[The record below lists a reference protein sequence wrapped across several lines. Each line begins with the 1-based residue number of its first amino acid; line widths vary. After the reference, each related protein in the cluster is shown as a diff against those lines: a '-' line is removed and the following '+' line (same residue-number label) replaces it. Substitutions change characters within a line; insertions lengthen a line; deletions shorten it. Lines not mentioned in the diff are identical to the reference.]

1 MRDPVCQ
8 RFFGKTVASE
18 ERRVHTLKEFI
29 HQELKDVLN
38 HSIQD
43 TTNRFAGIQLVEQNA
58 ELSDDICT
66 VHTMLEGNH
75 RAALLLCADT
85 ALLTRLAQNILH
97 SPKVTLQDVEDVA
110 KEYLNIIC
118 GQVVAGLF
126 QIARVTSRFQ
136 IPSFRTGL
144 YLPEEEVPYQCVLNY
159 DSGSHGRAHLIC
171 MGPFISDQS
180 QSA

>member
-1 MRDPVCQ
+1 M
-8 RFFGKTVASE
+8 
-18 ERRVHTLKEFI
+18 HTLKEFV

-38 HSIQD
+38 RSIQD
-43 TTNRFAGIQLVEQNA
+43 TTSRFAGIQLVEQNA

-66 VHTMLEGNH
+66 VHTILEGNR

-85 ALLTRLAQNILH
+85 ALLKRLAQNILH
-97 SPKVTLQDVEDVA
+97 TPQVPSQDVEDVA

-126 QIARVTSRFQ
+126 QVARITSRFQ
-136 IPSFRTGL
+136 IPNFRTGL
-144 YLPEEEVPYQCVLNY
+144 YLPEEKADGQCVLNY
-159 DSGSHGRAHLIC
+159 DSGEHGKIRLIC
-171 MGPFISDQS
+171 MGPFIPERS

>member
-1 MRDPVCQ
+1 M
-8 RFFGKTVASE
+8 
-18 ERRVHTLKEFI
+18 KEFI
-29 HQELKDVLN
+29 HQQMKDVLN

-97 SPKVTLQDVEDVA
+97 SPKVTPQDIEDVA

-144 YLPEEEVPYQCVLNY
+144 YLPEEEAACQCVLNY
-159 DSGSHGRAHLIC
+159 DSGDHGRIRLIC
-171 MGPFISDQS
+171 MGPLIPDRS
-180 QSA
+180 QPA